1 LNQPGILPA
10 RTHPAPKQSAGN
22 KKKLRPT
29 FAGHDIGCHN
39 APMETLSLA
48 HHFLIAMPDM
58 ADPLFAKSI
67 VYLCEHGEQGAM
79 GVIINKPSGIVL
91 AQLLE
96 QIDLPLTN
104 DDTNTTPVFFGGP
117 VQPDR
122 GFVLH
127 KPIGNWQS
135 TLTITDDLALSTSKD
150 ILAAVAD
157 GRGPDKLQISLG
169 YAGWEKGQLEEE
181 IAANSWLTVA
191 AEDWVIFDTPVEER
205 YTCAIKLLGFDPA
218 LLSSVSGHA

>member
-1 LNQPGILPA
+1 
-10 RTHPAPKQSAGN
+10 
-22 KKKLRPT
+22 
-29 FAGHDIGCHN
+29 
-39 APMETLSLA
+39 METLSLA

-205 YTCAIKLLGFDPA
+205 YNCAIKLLGFDPA